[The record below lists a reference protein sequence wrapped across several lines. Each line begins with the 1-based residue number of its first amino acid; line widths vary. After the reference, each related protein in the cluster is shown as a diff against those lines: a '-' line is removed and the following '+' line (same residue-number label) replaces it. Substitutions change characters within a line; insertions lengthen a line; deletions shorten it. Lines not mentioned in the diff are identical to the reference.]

1 MYIGTESTK
10 MVQLRIQGKVGEKE
24 NRIPKVLTGVTVRPL
39 RTRLIRQEVSRTGL
53 DICSLVCLRSSLVKR
68 LVKYTWL
75 DEKMIL
81 LYLKTLKKSYIN
93 EEFNVRVRGVGER
106 WVERYELPVT
116 RDVLGDNVQG
126 GLQLTLML

>member
-1 MYIGTESTK
+1 MYTGTESTK
-10 MVQLRIQGKVGEKE
+10 MVLLRIQGKVGEKE
-24 NRIPKVLTGVTVRPL
+24 NKIPKVLTGVTVRPL

-68 LVKYTWL
+68 LRKYAWL

-81 LYLKTLKKSYIN
+81 VYLKTLKKSYIN

-106 WVERYELPVT
+106 WVERYKLPVT
-116 RDVLGDNVQG
+116 REVLGR
-126 GLQLTLML
+126 